1 MTSDQELAIGIVGL
15 GLLGSAIA
23 ERLLQCGYNVT
34 GFDLKADCCQT
45 FQNLGGHVAASAVQV
60 FQSSDVVVLSLPDS
74 ATVRQLIQSADAEW
88 NPQLIIDT
96 TTGRPQDSVAAAE
109 ELAGH
114 GVRYVDATVA
124 GSSEQARRGEVVVM
138 AGGTPD
144 AFVQALPILRCFSS
158 QQFHT
163 GPSGSGATVK
173 LIVNLVLG
181 LNRAVLAEGLNLAR
195 CCGVDLPLILEILQS
210 GAAYSRV
217 MDTKGQKMVEA
228 DFKPQAR
235 LDQHWKDVRL
245 ILQLGDERSAQLP
258 LSKLHE
264 QLLRNV
270 SELGF
275 GGLDNSAIIK
285 AFEANAR

>member
-1 MTSDQELAIGIVGL
+1 MTSDQERAIGIIGL

-23 ERLLQCGYNVT
+23 ERLLQCGYDMT
-34 GFDLKADCCQT
+34 GFDLKADCCQN
-45 FQNLGGHVAASAVQV
+45 FQILGGQVAASAQQV

-74 ATVRQLIQSADAEW
+74 ATVGHLLHSTKAEW
-88 NPQLIIDT
+88 NRQLIIDT
-96 TTGRPQDSVAAAE
+96 TTGSPQDSVAAAA
-109 ELAGH
+109 ELAVH
-114 GVRYVDATVA
+114 GVRYMDATVA

-144 AFVQALPILRCFSS
+144 AFVKALPILRCFST

-195 CCGVDLPLILEILQS
+195 CCDLDPTLVLDILKC

-228 DFKPQAR
+228 DFKPHAR

-245 ILQLGDERSAQLP
+245 ILQLGNDRSAQLP
-258 LSKLHE
+258 LSTLHE
-264 QLLRNV
+264 RLLKYA

-275 GGLDNSAIIK
+275 GAMDNSAIIK
-285 AFEANAR
+285 AFESNAP